1 MLEEIRTQQLERIQ
15 IKGQWVKNYDFPVP
29 PVIKEIIDKAA
40 AESTSW
46 RSLWNGEHEYQVTGP
61 YGQFVVNLQ
70 TKKCTCRLWQ
80 LRGIP
85 CVHAAASILK
95 IDDSIT
101 DYVSEYYSRIRMT
114 ALYEHVLYPIN
125 GMENWPRSSEVGF
138 ELVPPNTKRQ
148 RGRPRKVR
156 REQNQVQYRE
166 NGVEELMRSTL
177 ITCSRCGQIGHNRR
191 TCQNDP
197 RPPTP
202 TSQRSGASSSQP
214 QSGAGPSSS
223 RSTAAPRVAPAKQA
237 PAAGRGQP
245 TQGTA
250 GAAGPPRPI
259 SVTRRAQRCGRRR
272 NAD

>member
-1 MLEEIRTQQLERIQ
+1 MLCY
-15 IKGQWVKNYDFPVP
+15 KN
-29 PVIKEIIDKAA
+29 
-40 AESTSW
+40 
-46 RSLWNGEHEYQVTGP
+46 QVMPLSYHNFACWET
-61 YGQFVVNLQ
+61 
-70 TKKCTCRLWQ
+70 
-80 LRGIP
+80 
-85 CVHAAASILK
+85 
-95 IDDSIT
+95 
-101 DYVSEYYSRIRMT
+101 
-114 ALYEHVLYPIN
+114 
-125 GMENWPRSSEVGF
+125 
-138 ELVPPNTKRQ
+138 
-148 RGRPRKVR
+148 
-156 REQNQVQYRE
+156 QVQYRE

-223 RSTAAPRVAPAKQA
+223 RSTAAPRAAPARRA
-237 PAAGRGQP
+237 LAAGRGQP
-245 TQGTA
+245 TRGTA